1 MTTDFAPGSRFGGY
15 EILGELGAGGMGRVL
30 RARDLALDRVV
41 AIKVLASEL
50 ARDAAFVQRFQR
62 EARAVASLSHPNIV
76 QIFAVGNLDGV
87 HFLAMEYLDGQSLAR
102 YLKTAHWPEADAILI
117 ARQVCQALQVAH
129 AAGIVHRDIK
139 PDNLILTRRGE
150 VKVVDLG
157 IAKRVDDDQSMT
169 QSGSAVGT
177 PHYISPEQV
186 QGRRD
191 IDGRAD
197 IYSLGATLYH
207 LATGHTPYTGSS
219 GAHVMSM
226 HLFTPLPDP
235 RSFEPKLSE
244 GLCRVLR
251 KMMAK
256 DREERY
262 ADVHAVDVD
271 LYRLQSG
278 GTPEPAEPRA
288 AGIEPTLLEGAAAL
302 TAAPATPLPFEAE
315 VLARIERSLTQVVGP
330 MARVLVRQAARSSG
344 SLEALCSEL
353 ADHVEAGAAREAFL
367 GRCRACADATPLT
380 GLAPAPRTP
389 ATGLPAQRSGA
400 ATATAPPALG
410 EALLVHTESELSR
423 RIGPLAR
430 ILVRQAARG
439 ATSPADLVA
448 RLEDNIP
455 DEAGRRAFRRA
466 LLGVD

>member
-1 MTTDFAPGSRFGGY
+1 MEFTPGTRFGGY

-50 ARDAAFVQRFQR
+50 SRDTAFVQRFQR

-87 HFLAMEYLDGQSLAR
+87 HYLAMEYLDGQSLGR
-102 YLKTAHWPEADAILI
+102 YLKNGHWPEADAILI

-129 AAGIVHRDIK
+129 AAGIVHRDVK

-157 IAKRVDDDQSMT
+157 IAKRVDEDQSMT

-219 GAHVMSM
+219 
-226 HLFTPLPDP
+226 
-235 RSFEPKLSE
+235 
-244 GLCRVLR
+244 
-251 KMMAK
+251 
-256 DREERY
+256 
-262 ADVHAVDVD
+262 
-271 LYRLQSG
+271 
-278 GTPEPAEPRA
+278 
-288 AGIEPTLLEGAAAL
+288 
-302 TAAPATPLPFEAE
+302 
-315 VLARIERSLTQVVGP
+315 
-330 MARVLVRQAARSSG
+330 
-344 SLEALCSEL
+344 
-353 ADHVEAGAAREAFL
+353 
-367 GRCRACADATPLT
+367 
-380 GLAPAPRTP
+380 
-389 ATGLPAQRSGA
+389 
-400 ATATAPPALG
+400 
-410 EALLVHTESELSR
+410 
-423 RIGPLAR
+423 
-430 ILVRQAARG
+430 
-439 ATSPADLVA
+439 
-448 RLEDNIP
+448 
-455 DEAGRRAFRRA
+455 
-466 LLGVD
+466 